1 MKLQPGN
8 SLVLKYDDS
17 LSIYSAN
24 IKRSF
29 FDQVGIAENY
39 LPVPKPIHR
48 QKFMLTGAPKRC
60 SFELYPVPRCRRLG
74 LVAVFA
80 AGKKPKAAKNLEV
93 GSAEVDGRAQQADG

>member
-1 MKLQPGN
+1 
-8 SLVLKYDDS
+8 
-17 LSIYSAN
+17 
-24 IKRSF
+24 
-29 FDQVGIAENY
+29 
-39 LPVPKPIHR
+39 
-48 QKFMLTGAPKRC
+48 MLTGAPKRC